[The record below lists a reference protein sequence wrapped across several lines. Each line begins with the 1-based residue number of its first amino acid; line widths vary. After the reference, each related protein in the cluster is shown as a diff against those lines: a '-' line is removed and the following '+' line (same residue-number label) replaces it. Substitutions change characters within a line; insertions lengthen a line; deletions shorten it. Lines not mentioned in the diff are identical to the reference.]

1 MAHQTRLQLSRRWLP
16 TSPHYVTKGTRPRRC
31 VPAHGRSAEKLKRA
45 EQAQERAEKEARD
58 QAHRAPTLSSAD
70 KRTLAIQAK
79 AEQKKRGREEAKA
92 EKQAKRKKK
101 K

>member
-1 MAHQTRLQLSRRWLP
+1 MEAETARKLRAEEL
-16 TSPHYVTKGTRPRRC
+16 
-31 VPAHGRSAEKLKRA
+31 GRSAEKLKRA
-45 EQAQERAEKEARD
+45 EQAAARAEKEARD

-70 KRTLAIQAK
+70 KKTLDHRAMQ
-79 AEQKKRGREEAKA
+79 EQKKRGREEAKA